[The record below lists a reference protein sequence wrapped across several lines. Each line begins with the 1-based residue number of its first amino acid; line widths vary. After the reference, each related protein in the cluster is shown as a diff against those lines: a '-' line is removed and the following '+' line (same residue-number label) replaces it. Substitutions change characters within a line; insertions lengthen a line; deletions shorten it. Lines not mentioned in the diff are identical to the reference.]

1 MEQICMAM
9 SKFENIAALR
19 IRQSLRKTNDDDKL
33 RGGSGRRANAVMV
46 ADAVHYLDQA
56 ADFYAQ
62 VSLQFAIGIIDLI
75 LVKQGTA
82 QQCLRLGNLR
92 AANQVQ
98 SEFRIPERRFCWL
111 KVNCVP
117 SCAICYAVCYA
128 IGVELH
134 HLPH

>member
-75 LVKQGTA
+75 LVKQAFNARSLQWVRTISMLGPRKLCLLKLDRQTA
-82 QQCLRLGNLR
+82 SACKHTHRSCMHFLGI
-92 AANQVQ
+92 
-98 SEFRIPERRFCWL
+98 F
-111 KVNCVP
+111 
-117 SCAICYAVCYA
+117 
-128 IGVELH
+128 
-134 HLPH
+134 